1 MSELKLTWSNDN
13 KHEWSSCRVSI
24 REDLGSGLLAYV
36 CSPTDIVGTGSDF
49 GSAREDLEEKL
60 ADYIAALTKFKDEV
74 VGTKRAY
81 EEAIYTDFEGKPL
94 CKNIK

>member
-13 KHEWSSCRVSI
+13 KHEWDSCRVSI
-24 REDLGSGLLAYV
+24 REDLGSGLLSYV
-36 CSPTDIVGTGSDF
+36 CSPTDIVGIGSDF

-60 ADYIAALTKFKDEV
+60 SDYIAVLTKFKDEV

-81 EEAIYTDFEGKPL
+81 EEAICTDFGGKPL
-94 CKNIK
+94 CRNIR